1 MQEAAGAT
9 TSESTARPLFS
20 KSYRA
25 WLLFVLA
32 LTNALN
38 LADRQ
43 SLGASA
49 QAIKLDLGLTD
60 AQMGLIQGLAFA
72 IFYSVL
78 ALPIARLA
86 EHVSRTK
93 IISAAVAIFGVMV
106 TLCSKANNF
115 WQLLVCRI
123 GVGVGDAG
131 FAPPVGSLIGDH
143 YGMTRRASAM
153 SVIWLGAPAG
163 VVLGATLGGWMAEHV
178 SWRVAFIAVGAP
190 GVIVAILA
198 FLTLR
203 EPRRGMSDSVA
214 VAPVSGPPPSMM
226 EVLKFLLSKPSVR
239 HLLAGCALAAISM
252 NGIGQFFGQF
262 IVRNYHV
269 GFAEAGRILSLV
281 AGLSMPCGMLLGGFG
296 VDWAARRDKRWY
308 AWGPALTLVLAS
320 PAFIIGFN
328 QPTALSAATALIL
341 GHVMLFVYWTPTLA
355 LAQNMV
361 GASMRASS
369 TFVFN
374 FILGLVGI
382 GFGPTLVG
390 ILSDRFAS
398 NAFTLGDFVTSC
410 PRGRPLT
417 GALNAHLQACA
428 DASATGLRH
437 ALMLMSLTF
446 IWASIHYYLA
456 ARALRRDLETRYIP
470 PGGAIEAAPTAP
482 AKV

>member
-1 MQEAAGAT
+1 MQEAAAAT
-9 TSESTARPLFS
+9 EPATRPLFS
-20 KSYRA
+20 KSYRG

-60 AQMGLIQGLAFA
+60 AQMGLVQGLAFA

-93 IISAAVAIFGVMV
+93 IISGAVAIFGVMV

-115 WQLLVCRI
+115 WQLLIYRI

-143 YGMTRRASAM
+143 YGMSRRASAM

-163 VVLGATLGGWMAEHV
+163 VVCGAILGGWMAEHV
-178 SWRVAFIAVGAP
+178 SWRAAFIAVGAP
-190 GVIVAILA
+190 GVVVAVLA

-203 EPRRGMSDSVA
+203 EPPRGMSD
-214 VAPVSGPPPSMM
+214 PVTTGAAAAAGPPPSMM

-269 GFAEAGRILSLV
+269 GFSEAGRILSFV
-281 AGLSMPCGMLLGGFG
+281 AGGSMPCGMLLGGFG
-296 VDWAARRDKRWY
+296 VDWAARYDKRWY

-320 PAFIIGFN
+320 PAFILGFN
-328 QPTALSAATALIL
+328 QPTVLTAATALIL

-382 GFGPTLVG
+382 GLGPTLVG
-390 ILSDRFAS
+390 ILSDRLAS
-398 NAFTLGDFVTSC
+398 SAYTVGDFATSC
-410 PRGRPLT
+410 PRGRPIA
-417 GALNAHLQACA
+417 GALNTHLQACS

-446 IWASIHYYLA
+446 VWASIHYYLA
-456 ARALRRDLETRYIP
+456 SRTLRADLEKRYVP
-470 PGGAIEAAPTAP
+470 PGGPETSRGIARTF
-482 AKV
+482 